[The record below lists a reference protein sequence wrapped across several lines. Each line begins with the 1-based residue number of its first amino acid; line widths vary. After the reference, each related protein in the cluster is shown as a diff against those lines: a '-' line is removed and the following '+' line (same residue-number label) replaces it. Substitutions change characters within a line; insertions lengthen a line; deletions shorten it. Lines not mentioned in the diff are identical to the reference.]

1 MSSVAALAATAVR
14 MQGAAFAQQ
23 VGTAVARQQ
32 IDAQKAVLELL
43 APAASASP
51 APAGQGKL
59 VDLRA

>member
-1 MSSVAALAATAVR
+1 MSSVASLAATVVQ

-32 IDAQKAVLELL
+32 IAAQKSVLDLL
-43 APAASASP
+43 APAAP
-51 APAGQGKL
+51 PPAGQGRI